1 MPDFDSFTRIS
12 YTTDFS
18 AFCSVGLAGFV
29 GGELS
34 LSESINCFEIEQELS
49 LLLGINFDVGV
60 QSAPCRRSVTGLPLN
75 SPSHEA

>member
-12 YTTDFS
+12 YTIDFS

-34 LSESINCFEIEQELS
+34 LSEERGLRLIQFFELIGPGVEVR
-49 LLLGINFDVGV
+49 VG
-60 QSAPCRRSVTGLPLN
+60 AWFEKY
-75 SPSHEA
+75 SPSIPESCLSF

>member
-1 MPDFDSFTRIS
+1 MPDFDSFNRIS

-34 LSESINCFEIEQELS
+34 LSKHKNSVGLRVS
-49 LLLGINFDVGV
+49 LRPRSMLVFVRVFGQDVLGKTFGQDVG
-60 QSAPCRRSVTGLPLN
+60 G
-75 SPSHEA
+75 

>member
-12 YTTDFS
+12 YTIDFS

-34 LSESINCFEIEQELS
+34 LSEEKGLRLELGWEIHTVNTRILFVILGNIYLALLS
-49 LLLGINFDVGV
+49 LQMIQF
-60 QSAPCRRSVTGLPLN
+60 
-75 SPSHEA
+75 

>member
-1 MPDFDSFTRIS
+1 MSIGQPIRNRNEKLTILAILFIRGVLGFDLALCDWFLPDFDSFTRIS

-34 LSESINCFEIEQELS
+34 LSEEIN
-49 LLLGINFDVGV
+49 
-60 QSAPCRRSVTGLPLN
+60 
-75 SPSHEA
+75 

>member
-12 YTTDFS
+12 YTIDFS

-34 LSESINCFEIEQELS
+34 LSEEKGLRLVRPGVEVTVRAWFEKNSNGICNQKNYSTARLKTGIEL
-49 LLLGINFDVGV
+49 
-60 QSAPCRRSVTGLPLN
+60 
-75 SPSHEA
+75 